1 MGSIVWLASYPK
13 SGNTWMRA
21 FLHNLLRNPARPV
34 DINTLDQFCLGDA
47 QVYWYEHV
55 SGKQIAELTRR
66 DIARLRP
73 EVHEAF
79 TRAHPDSVFAKT
91 HNMLGQSEGEPLV
104 NLDCTAGAI
113 YVVRN
118 PLDVCLSLA
127 DHEGISID
135 PAIALMAD
143 PAGGS
148 ETDAINVYEV
158 FGSWSMH
165 VASWTQEERS
175 GLIWVR
181 YEDLLAKP
189 AKHFAR
195 VADFLGLAPPRARLE
210 KAVQFSSFDVL
221 QSQEARAGFRERSQH
236 SERFFRSGTAGQW
249 RQALSAAQV
258 DAVVSAH
265 AEQMARFDYLP

>member
-21 FLHNLLRNPARPV
+21 FLHNLLRNPARPM
-34 DINTLDQFCLGDA
+34 DINALDQFCLGDA

-55 SGKQIAELTRR
+55 SGKKIAELTRQE
-66 DIARLRP
+66 IAGLRP
-73 EVHEAF
+73 KVHEAF
-79 TRAHPDSVFAKT
+79 TKAHPDSVFAKT

-104 NLDCTAGAI
+104 NLDCTIGAI

-127 DHEGISID
+127 DHAGVSID
-135 PAIALMAD
+135 QAIALMAD

-165 VASWTQEERS
+165 VESWTQEERPS
-175 GLIWVR
+175 LIWVR

-195 VADFLGLAPPRARLE
+195 VANFLGLAPPRERLK
-210 KAVQFSSFDVL
+210 KAMQFSSFKVL
-221 QSQEARAGFRERSQH
+221 RSQEARAGFRERSQH
-236 SERFFRSGTAGQW
+236 SERFFRAGKAGQW
-249 RQALSAAQV
+249 RQALNAAQV

-265 AEQMARFDYLP
+265 AGQMARFDYLP